1 MYIPSTSAV
10 ACLSLLPLVS
20 AFYPYV
26 PVYPIIHSRKDLYKS
41 VRHAEDALNPR
52 DDSISLGI
60 RRTLT
65 RRTNKYNIISAQPP
79 TQSNSVAVDQDG
91 TDFSYMVTITFG
103 TSSEEY
109 HMLLDS
115 AASNTWIM
123 GGDCTSDVC
132 NTHNTF
138 GNGDS
143 TSLTISDKTF
153 SIVYG
158 TGQVS
163 GNLATDTAHIAGFS
177 VPFTFGLA
185 SNVSSDF
192 LSYPM
197 DGILGLGR
205 GDSTSNTIEAP
216 SIMDVLISES
226 LIKTKLFGVHL
237 SRTSSGV
244 NDGELDFGTPNPQL
258 YNGDL
263 IYIPTIANTN
273 GFWEI
278 AVDDAGV
285 DGKALGVKG
294 RSAIIDT
301 GTSFIL
307 MPSDDAVALHKLI
320 SGSTQSGETFTVP
333 CSATEIVQLSFGG
346 VNFNI
351 STADYVGRR
360 LGGGACASNIIGR
373 QTFGSTQ
380 WLVGDVY
387 LKNVYTVFDFD
398 GSRVGFGVKGE
409 EKVAASSSATVSG
422 GSPVPSK
429 TSPLAGTTAPT
440 ALSQQSPGASA
451 SPTHNMAVKGDEG
464 SGAMLALMA
473 FIVLAVVL

>member
-1 MYIPSTSAV
+1 
-10 ACLSLLPLVS
+10 
-20 AFYPYV
+20 
-26 PVYPIIHSRKDLYKS
+26 
-41 VRHAEDALNPR
+41 
-52 DDSISLGI
+52 
-60 RRTLT
+60 
-65 RRTNKYNIISAQPP
+65 
-79 TQSNSVAVDQDG
+79 
-91 TDFSYMVTITFG
+91 
-103 TSSEEY
+103 
-109 HMLLDS
+109 
-115 AASNTWIM
+115 
-123 GGDCTSDVC
+123 
-132 NTHNTF
+132 
-138 GNGDS
+138 
-143 TSLTISDKTF
+143 
-153 SIVYG
+153 
-158 TGQVS
+158 
-163 GNLATDTAHIAGFS
+163 
-177 VPFTFGLA
+177 
-185 SNVSSDF
+185 
-192 LSYPM
+192 M

-244 NDGELDFGTPNPQL
+244 NDGELDFGAPNPQL

-263 IYIPTIANTN
+263 TYIPTIANTN

-285 DGKALGVKG
+285 DGKVLGVKG

-301 GTSFIL
+301 GTSFVL

-373 QTFGSTQ
+373 QTFGTTQ

-409 EKVAASSSATVSG
+409 ENVATLSSATVSG
-422 GSPVPSK
+422 MPSATPASVTEKSPTGQTSIISVPTMTSTSNPVPSAENSVTVGSSLVPSK
-429 TSPLAGTTAPT
+429 TSPLAGTTTPT

-451 SPTHNMAVKGDEG
+451 SPTHNIAVKCDEG
-464 SGAMLALMA
+464 SGAILALMA

>member
-1 MYIPSTSAV
+1 
-10 ACLSLLPLVS
+10 
-20 AFYPYV
+20 
-26 PVYPIIHSRKDLYKS
+26 
-41 VRHAEDALNPR
+41 
-52 DDSISLGI
+52 
-60 RRTLT
+60 
-65 RRTNKYNIISAQPP
+65 
-79 TQSNSVAVDQDG
+79 
-91 TDFSYMVTITFG
+91 
-103 TSSEEY
+103 
-109 HMLLDS
+109 
-115 AASNTWIM
+115 
-123 GGDCTSDVC
+123 
-132 NTHNTF
+132 
-138 GNGDS
+138 
-143 TSLTISDKTF
+143 
-153 SIVYG
+153 
-158 TGQVS
+158 
-163 GNLATDTAHIAGFS
+163 
-177 VPFTFGLA
+177 
-185 SNVSSDF
+185 
-192 LSYPM
+192 M

-226 LIKTKLFGVHL
+226 LIKAKLFGVHL

-263 IYIPTIANTN
+263 TYIPTIANTN

-373 QTFGSTQ
+373 QTFGITQ

-409 EKVAASSSATVSG
+409 EKAAASSSATVSG
-422 GSPVPSK
+422 MPSA
-429 TSPLAGTTAPT
+429 TP
-440 ALSQQSPGASA
+440 ASVTEK
-451 SPTHNMAVKGDEG
+451 SPTGQTPI
-464 SGAMLALMA
+464 SPFPL
-473 FIVLAVVL
+473 